1 MDKKDLQNLAKIIQ
15 KVIQVEVKK
24 LKNDLLTEIKA
35 SQKVNKP
42 LREHNIITPKPT
54 ESVNQTYSLN
64 SIEFLKEMVKGG
76 PTIPDIYDEMDMPP
90 VNKSYDELDS
100 FMNTDYSQTLK
111 KIEESGNRMR
121 GNY

>member
-42 LREHNIITPKPT
+42 LREHNTTTPKPT